1 MRKMILIAALAAVTV
16 PATAFADVGI
26 DARQA
31 NQQRQIDAG
40 KRSGKLTR
48 AERDVLTAEQHTI
61 KREEGR
67 LRARGGFHNRDQAVI
82 QRLLDRAQA
91 HIDRLKNNRVRTRGS
106 LDI

>member
-1 MRKMILIAALAAVTV
+1 MRKIIMALAIAAVAV

-26 DARQA
+26 DARQS

-48 AERDVLTAEQHTI
+48 NERDILTAEQHSI

-67 LRARGGFHNRDQAVI
+67 LRARRGFGNRDQAYI
-82 QRLLDRAQA
+82 GGLLDRAQA
-91 HIDRLKNNRVRTRGS
+91 HITRLKNNRVRTRGS